1 MSEIRFAFS
10 SERGGTRSFNDLA
23 EAILWAQRQR
33 DAWNREYLQ
42 LLNENPNHVIGR
54 VRSAWDRVIE
64 SLQAD
69 HVKGLPVDLII
80 DDSDNL
86 IADQSPVFMA
96 LKWAWTQLTP
106 KGFLA
111 CVTAAVSP
119 GSRIEWADPIQST
132 AVILYERQLQQI
144 REFLTEEST
153 THSLTKILEAKA
165 RIIGVQDSVSHVEA
179 LIAQMADA
187 ANHGDST
194 GRERLAA
201 LEAAI
206 GATEFSTNTRLSD
219 ISHNIG
225 NISEEAGSPIANLTS
240 SSKEK
245 IDNWFSAFKE
255 QRQLEAPVALWE
267 ERATTHENTLKSRKW
282 WMIGVGIIGLIG
294 AGGVALAAFAIA
306 HGIFKDAVIAPQNG
320 RLFSVNGMR
329 ASFHFELLLA
339 SAGTLLYLTMY
350 LWTMRLLVRL
360 YTTEHHL
367 AIDAR
372 GRSALTETYL
382 SLTKEGAATD
392 ADRAIMLAVIFR
404 PVADGMVKEDGPPAI
419 SPAAMIAT
427 LASGSSKAG

>member
-69 HVKGLPVDLII
+69 HVKGLPVALII

-153 THSLTKILEAKA
+153 THSLTKILEAEA

-225 NISEEAGSPIANLTS
+225 NISEEAGSTIANLTS

-267 ERATTHENTLKSRKW
+267 ERATTHENTLKSR
-282 WMIGVGIIGLIG
+282 